1 MAFPRKKWH
10 GYNSRVGVQGE
21 RKYAKMGKIEKVKE
35 PKPKTLDMEISVAKY
50 FGIRQNTIVPN
61 LYWGMFDYEL
71 DLCVLTKTGYA
82 TEIEIK
88 SCRAD
93 LIKDKEKRH
102 GHHNPMIKHLYFAL
116 PYHLLK
122 DIEHV
127 PERAGILIVRYVEAW
142 EGDYIYLKRDAFWS
156 CTRFRAPKINYNYQ
170 WTDTERLKLLR
181 LAAMRTWTLKNQLQK
196 ARKTNG

>member
-1 MAFPRKKWH
+1 MVKKL
-10 GYNSRVGVQGE
+10 
-21 RKYAKMGKIEKVKE
+21 KE
-35 PKPKTLDMEISVAKY
+35 PRPKTLDIEIAVAKF
-50 FGIRQNTIVPN
+50 FGIRQNLIVPN
-61 LYWGMFDYEL
+61 LYWGMFNYEL

-93 LIKDKEKRH
+93 LIKDKEKLH
-102 GHHNPMIKHLYFAL
+102 GHHNPMIKFLYFAL

-122 DIEHV
+122 DVEHV
-127 PERAGILIVRYVEAW
+127 PERAGILIIRYQEAW
-142 EGDYIYLKRDAFWS
+142 EIAGLKRDALWS
-156 CTRFRAPKINYNYQ
+156 CTLYRKAERNYNNR
-170 WTDTERLKLLR
+170 WTDTDRRKLLR